1 MNIRQKFLTVFGI
14 LLAGIV
20 IFGVMTLRQVDKLGR
35 AVDVILR
42 ENYQSVII
50 CQNVNKALERID
62 SGLLLSLSGQ
72 SAEPVFFTVQI
83 DRINREWQAE
93 LRNITLPTEGER
105 VELVAKL
112 LAEYIA
118 LLPRVNNP
126 HTPVNERIASYHE
139 NIFPL
144 FTELKTKID
153 EILTLNQQNMVDAK
167 NLAAAEA
174 GRLHR
179 QGIILL
185 IGCVVFV
192 IAFLLLLT
200 RLIQKPLQKLIV
212 MTNEIA
218 NGNLSLTLDSR
229 SNDEIGQL
237 SRSFNAM
244 TIALRN
250 AQDQLVG
257 RLHRSTRM
265 NKDVFR
271 ELPTPIAAFDIG
283 SGRIELATQSA
294 RQYFGL
300 EEGKKL
306 EEFSCEWLREIFQR
320 VRQNGVISISGKNGG
335 VIQHFIDGKEFF
347 FQPTAIPLPAG
358 AQLGQ
363 ITGVLVILKD
373 VTMAHE
379 QQELKRSVISTVSHQ
394 LKTPLTSLQM
404 SIYLLLEERCGSLT
418 PEQLDLVMAMRDDSQ
433 RLTDII
439 GDLLDLNKAS
449 KSGALATEP
458 HAPGELLLMAKDRF
472 QAECRERSIT
482 LETECD
488 PLAPAVPVAL
498 NRINYA
504 FDNLIG
510 NAIRFTKPGG
520 KIRLTAKAVKNAVEF
535 SVADTGCGMSGEV
548 LSRLFEPFYRGPGQD
563 AASGVGLGLSIVKEI
578 ITAHGGDIKVES
590 KVDSGT
596 VFTFTLPVEQG
607 GEKIC

>member
-1 MNIRQKFLTVFGI
+1 MNIRQKFLTGFGI
-14 LLAGIV
+14 LLAGIA
-20 IFGVMTLRQVDKLGR
+20 ISGVMILRQVDKLGY

-50 CQNVNKALERID
+50 CQNVNEALERID
-62 SGLLLSLSGQ
+62 NGLLLSLSGQ
-72 SAEPVFFTVQI
+72 SAEPDFFTMQT

-105 VELVAKL
+105 AGKVAKL
-112 LAEYIA
+112 LSEYIA
-118 LLPRVNNP
+118 LLPGVNNP
-126 HTPVNERIASYHE
+126 ATSTNERIANYRE
-139 NIFPL
+139 KVFPL
-144 FTELKTKID
+144 FTGLKKEIGG
-153 EILTLNQQNMVDAK
+153 ILTLNQQNMIDAK

-174 GRLHR
+174 KQLHR
-179 QGIILL
+179 QGSILL
-185 IGCVVFV
+185 FGCVAFV
-192 IAFLLLLT
+192 IVFSLLLT
-200 RLIQKPLQKLIV
+200 RWIQKPLQKLIG

-244 TIALRN
+244 AIALRN
-250 AQDQLVG
+250 AQSQLIG
-257 RLHRSTRM
+257 RLHRSERM
-265 NKDVFR
+265 NKDVFN
-271 ELPTPIAAFDIG
+271 ELPTPIAVFDIG
-283 SGRIELATQSA
+283 SERIELATQSA

-300 EEGKKL
+300 EEGRKL
-306 EEFSCEWLREIFQR
+306 EEFPGEWLPEIFKR
-320 VRQNGVISISGKNGG
+320 VRQNGVISISSKNDG

-347 FQPTAIPLPAG
+347 FQPMAVPLPAG
-358 AQLGQ
+358 VPLEQL
-363 ITGVLVILKD
+363 TGVVVILKD

-404 SIYLLLEERCGSLT
+404 SIYLLLEERCGALT

-449 KSGALATEP
+449 KSGALVTEP
-458 HAPGELLLMAKDRF
+458 HAPNELLLMARDRF
-472 QAECRERSIT
+472 QAECREHSIT
-482 LETECD
+482 LESECD

-520 KIRLTAKAVKNAVEF
+520 KIRLTAKAAGSAVAF
-535 SVADTGCGMSGEV
+535 TVADTGCGMSGEV
-548 LSRLFEPFYRGPGQD
+548 LSHVFEPFYRGPGQD
-563 AASGVGLGLSIVKEI
+563 TASGVGLGLSIVKEI
-578 ITAHGGDIKVES
+578 ITAHGGEIKVES
-590 KVDSGT
+590 EVDSGT
-596 VFTFTLPVEQG
+596 VFTFTLPVVQG
-607 GEKIC
+607 GEKTC

>member
-1 MNIRQKFLTVFGI
+1 MNIRQKFLTGFGI
-14 LLAGIV
+14 LLMGIG
-20 IFGVMTLRQVDKLGR
+20 IFGILLLRQVDKLGR

-50 CQNVNKALERID
+50 CQNVNEALERID
-62 SGLLLSLSGQ
+62 NGLRLSLSGHP
-72 SAEPVFFTVQI
+72 AESNFFAAQI
-83 DRINREWQAE
+83 EKINREWQAE

-105 VELVAKL
+105 AERAAKL
-112 LAEYIA
+112 LAEYFA
-118 LLPRVNNP
+118 LLPRINDSG
-126 HTPVNERIASYHE
+126 TPPDERTARYRE
-139 NIFPL
+139 KVFPL
-144 FTELKTKID
+144 FLALKT
-153 EILTLNQQNMVDAK
+153 EIGGISALNQQNMIESK
-167 NLAAAEA
+167 NLAAMEA

-185 IGCVVFV
+185 VGCVIFV

-200 RLIQKPLQKLIV
+200 HWIQKPLQKLIG

-229 SNDEIGQL
+229 ANDEIGQL
-237 SRSFNAM
+237 SRSFNSMAI
-244 TIALRN
+244 TLRN
-250 AQDQLVG
+250 AQSQLIG
-257 RLHRSTRM
+257 RLHRSERM
-265 NKDVFR
+265 NKDVFS
-271 ELPTPIAAFDIG
+271 ELPTPIAVFDIG
-283 SGRIELATQSA
+283 SERIELATQSA

-300 EEGKKL
+300 VEGRKL
-306 EEFSCEWLREIFQR
+306 EEFSGEWLPEIFKR
-320 VRQNGVISISGKNGG
+320 VRQNGVISISSKNDG

-347 FQPTAIPLPAG
+347 FQPMAVPLPAG
-358 AQLGQ
+358 VPLEQL
-363 ITGVLVILKD
+363 TGVVVILKD

-404 SIYLLLEERCGSLT
+404 SIYLLLEERCGALT

-449 KSGALATEP
+449 KSGALVTEP
-458 HAPGELLLMAKDRF
+458 HAPNELLLMAGDRF
-472 QAECRERSIT
+472 RAECQEHSIT
-482 LETECD
+482 LETQCD

-520 KIRLTAKAVKNAVEF
+520 KIRLTAKAAGNAVEF
-535 SVADTGCGMSGEV
+535 TVADTGCGMSGEV
-548 LSRLFEPFYRGPGQD
+548 LKHLFEPFYRGPGQD
-563 AASGVGLGLSIVKEI
+563 TASGVGLGLAIVKEI
-578 ITAHGGDIKVES
+578 IIAHGGDIKVES
-590 KVDSGT
+590 EVDSGT
-596 VFTFTLPVEQG
+596 VFTFTLPVVQG
-607 GEKIC
+607 GEKTC